1 MSARSGANASA
12 GNRHHAQATTPDAGG
27 MIAPGGTWLG
37 YPKGVFLLSFT
48 ELWERFSYWGM
59 LALLV
64 LFLTASLDSGGF
76 GWDRETALKLYGF
89 YTGLAFVAPVL
100 GGWIANRWWGERRCI
115 LVGGLLLIAGHAC
128 LSGPAVLPWLI
139 AGGGAHALELSL
151 QASGIPLG
159 ALWPDAAQQQ
169 ALLAAGG
176 TEVLWLYRGTTFTFH
191 GGLAMIIAGTAL
203 LKPTVSSIVATFYR
217 RDDHRRDGAFAVFFF
232 GLYLGAFAAN
242 IVVGFLGERIGWHW
256 GFGAAGVGMTI
267 GMLAYL
273 WKQQA
278 WLGDLGREAPGRS
291 QAQDAQAQTQWSRLD
306 RQAWE
311 RIGVIV
317 VQGLFTMC
325 YAAAFYQK
333 GGVLTLFTRDSLD
346 RSVSGWEV
354 PVTWLLAISTVTFL
368 ITTPLFA
375 RYWQY
380 RARLGRDP
388 SASTKLALGL
398 AMLGIGYAAI
408 AWAAAGLPDLPGARA
423 SWLWIVVTYI
433 CFGIGDAL
441 VWPNQISLTSKLAP
455 PGMAPLFIGG
465 WYITIGLGSWLTG
478 YIGMIGYDWG
488 MAPLFVMLSVGGV
501 GLGLLLYLLTPA
513 LRRRMHGAE

>member
-1 MSARSGANASA
+1 
-12 GNRHHAQATTPDAGG
+12 
-27 MIAPGGTWLG
+27 
-37 YPKGVFLLSFT
+37 
-48 ELWERFSYWGM
+48 
-59 LALLV
+59 
-64 LFLTASLDSGGF
+64 
-76 GWDRETALKLYGF
+76 
-89 YTGLAFVAPVL
+89 
-100 GGWIANRWWGERRCI
+100 
-115 LVGGLLLIAGHAC
+115 
-128 LSGPAVLPWLI
+128 
-139 AGGGAHALELSL
+139 
-151 QASGIPLG
+151 
-159 ALWPDAAQQQ
+159 
-169 ALLAAGG
+169 
-176 TEVLWLYRGTTFTFH
+176 
-191 GGLAMIIAGTAL
+191 MIIACTAL

-488 MAPLFVMLSVGGV
+488 MAPLFVMLSAGGV